1 MRTVNWQQREI
12 TSVED
17 ICPAIIDAVL
27 AAEENA
33 DSEINFDLS
42 EPWDEPFDP
51 TDDDPE

>member
-17 ICPAIIDAVL
+17 IGRADIDAVL
-27 AAEENA
+27 AAAENA
-33 DSEINFDLS
+33 DSEINFDVG
-42 EPWDEPFDP
+42 EPWDEPFDL